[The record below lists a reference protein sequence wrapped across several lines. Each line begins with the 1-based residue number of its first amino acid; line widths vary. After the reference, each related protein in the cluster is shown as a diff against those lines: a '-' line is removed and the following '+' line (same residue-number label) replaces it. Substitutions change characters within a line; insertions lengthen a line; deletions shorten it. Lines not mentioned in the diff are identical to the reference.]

1 MSEITFIAGGATAAQ
16 GFSAT
21 GEHMGIRRNRTRRDV
36 ALIVSEVPAN
46 AACVY
51 TQNLVKGAPILVTQ
65 KHVENGIAQAV
76 ICNSGNANTC
86 NANGIE
92 IAEGMCALVEQYI
105 GVKADDVI
113 VASTGVIGQP
123 MTLEP
128 FQKNFGKLADSLE
141 DTPAGGT
148 RAAEAIM
155 TTDTVSKEVAVR
167 FPLGGKMC
175 KLGGIAKGSGMIA
188 PNMATMLCFLTTDAA
203 ISSVALK
210 RALTTVTADTF
221 NMLSVDG
228 DTSTNDMVSILANG
242 MAGNAPIEAC
252 MGTDY
257 EAFVAALYKVCEKLC
272 AIMAKDG
279 EGATKL
285 LECEVT
291 GAKSTAAAKLV
302 AKAVIKIH
310 ACSRLRSSAP
320 TPTGAACCAPSAIAG
335 ADVDVTKVDVNFR
348 SNRGLIRRMPRRRGR
363 GVQRGDRQG
372 DPHGRRDHRSGGPQQ
387 RQRLRHGLGLR
398 PHLRLRQDQR
408 RLPHLIAVK
417 ERNP

>member
-36 ALIVSEVPAN
+36 ALIVSEVPAS

-86 NANGIE
+86 NANGVE
-92 IAEGMCALVEQYI
+92 IAEGMCALVEKYI
-105 GVKADDVI
+105 GVKAEDVI

-128 FQKNFGKLADSLE
+128 FRKNFGKLADSLE

-148 RAAEAIM
+148 RAAKAIM

-175 KLGGIAKGSGMIA
+175 KLGGISKGSGMIA

-203 ISSVALK
+203 ISPVALK

-221 NMLSVDG
+221 NMLSIDG

-285 LECEVT
+285 LACEVT

-302 AKAVIKIH
+302 AKAVIKSTLLKAAIF
-310 ACSRLRSSAP
+310 
-320 TPTGAACCAPSAIAG
+320 GADANWGRVLCAIGYAG
-335 ADVDVTKVDVNFR
+335 ADVDVSKVDVNFR
-348 SNRGLIRRMPRRRGR
+348 SNRGLIPVCRGGA
-363 GVQRGDRQG
+363 GVAFSEETAKEILMDDEITVQVALNSGSATAKAWGCDLTYDYVKINGDYRT
-372 DPHGRRDHRSGGPQQ
+372 
-387 RQRLRHGLGLR
+387 
-398 PHLRLRQDQR
+398 
-408 RLPHLIAVK
+408 
-417 ERNP
+417 

>member
-175 KLGGIAKGSGMIA
+175 KLGGISKGSGMIA

-285 LECEVT
+285 LACEVT

-302 AKAVIKIH
+302 AKAVIKSTLLKAAIF
-310 ACSRLRSSAP
+310 
-320 TPTGAACCAPSAIAG
+320 GADANWGRVLCAIGYAG
-335 ADVDVTKVDVNFR
+335 ADVDVSKVDVNFR
-348 SNRGLIRRMPRRRGR
+348 SNRGLIPVCRGGA
-363 GVQRGDRQG
+363 GVAFSEETAKEILTDDEITVQVALNSGSASAKAWGCDLTYDYVKINGDYRT
-372 DPHGRRDHRSGGPQQ
+372 
-387 RQRLRHGLGLR
+387 
-398 PHLRLRQDQR
+398 
-408 RLPHLIAVK
+408 
-417 ERNP
+417 

>member
-65 KHVENGIAQAV
+65 RHVENGIAQAV

-86 NANGIE
+86 NANGVE
-92 IAEGMCALVEQYI
+92 IAEGMCALVEKYI
-105 GVKADDVI
+105 GVKAEDVI

-175 KLGGIAKGSGMIA
+175 KLGGISKGSGMIA

-221 NMLSVDG
+221 NMLSIDG

-242 MAGNAPIEAC
+242 MAGNTPIESC
-252 MGTDY
+252 MGADY

-285 LECEVT
+285 LVCEVT

-302 AKAVIKIH
+302 AKAVIKSTLLKAAIF
-310 ACSRLRSSAP
+310 
-320 TPTGAACCAPSAIAG
+320 GADANWGRVLCAIGYAG
-335 ADVDVTKVDVNFR
+335 ADVDVSKVDVNFR
-348 SNRGLIRRMPRRRGR
+348 SNRGLIPVCRGGA
-363 GVQRGDRQG
+363 GVAFSEETAKEILMDDEITVQVALNSGSATAKAWGCDLTYDYVKINGDYRT
-372 DPHGRRDHRSGGPQQ
+372 
-387 RQRLRHGLGLR
+387 
-398 PHLRLRQDQR
+398 
-408 RLPHLIAVK
+408 
-417 ERNP
+417 

>member
-92 IAEGMCALVEQYI
+92 IAEGMCSLVEQYI
-105 GVKADDVI
+105 GVKAEDVI

-242 MAGNAPIEAC
+242 MAGNTPIESC

-285 LECEVT
+285 LVCEVT

-302 AKAVIKIH
+302 AKAVIKSTLLKAAIF
-310 ACSRLRSSAP
+310 
-320 TPTGAACCAPSAIAG
+320 GADANWGRVLCAIGYAG
-335 ADVDVTKVDVNFR
+335 ADVDVSKVDVNFR
-348 SNRGLIRRMPRRRGR
+348 SNRGLIPVCRGGA
-363 GVQRGDRQG
+363 GVAFSEETAKEILMDDEITVQVALNSGSASAKAWGCDLTYDYVKINGDYRT
-372 DPHGRRDHRSGGPQQ
+372 
-387 RQRLRHGLGLR
+387 
-398 PHLRLRQDQR
+398 
-408 RLPHLIAVK
+408 
-417 ERNP
+417 

>member
-86 NANGIE
+86 NANGVE
-92 IAEGMCALVEQYI
+92 IAEGMCALVEKYI
-105 GVKADDVI
+105 GVKAEDVI

-128 FQKNFGKLADSLE
+128 FEKNFGKLADSLE

-175 KLGGIAKGSGMIA
+175 KLGGISKGSGMIA

-203 ISSVALK
+203 ISPVALK

-221 NMLSVDG
+221 NMLSIDG

-242 MAGNAPIEAC
+242 MAGNTPIESC
-252 MGTDY
+252 MGADY

-285 LECEVT
+285 LVCEVT

-302 AKAVIKIH
+302 AKAVIK
-310 ACSRLRSSAP
+310 STLLK
-320 TPTGAACCAPSAIAG
+320 AAIFG
-335 ADVDVTKVDVNFR
+335 ADANWGRVLCAIGYSGAPVNVHKVDVAFR
-348 SNRGLIRRMPRRRGR
+348 SAAGTVRVCVDGAGIPFSEEEAKKVLLEKEIEIL
-363 GVQRGDRQG
+363 VDLKSGDEGATAWGCDLTYDYVKING
-372 DPHGRRDHRSGGPQQ
+372 DYRT
-387 RQRLRHGLGLR
+387 
-398 PHLRLRQDQR
+398 
-408 RLPHLIAVK
+408 
-417 ERNP
+417 

>member
-65 KHVENGIAQAV
+65 KHVENGVAQAV

-92 IAEGMCALVEQYI
+92 IAEGMCSLVEQYI
-105 GVKADDVI
+105 GVKAEDVI

-175 KLGGIAKGSGMIA
+175 KLGGISKGSGMIA

-285 LECEVT
+285 LACEVT
-291 GAKSTAAAKLV
+291 GAKSTATAKLV
-302 AKAVIKIH
+302 AKAVIKSTLLKAAIF
-310 ACSRLRSSAP
+310 
-320 TPTGAACCAPSAIAG
+320 GADANWGRVLCAIGYAG
-335 ADVDVTKVDVNFR
+335 ADVDVSKVDVNFR
-348 SNRGLIRRMPRRRGR
+348 SNRGLIPVCRGGA
-363 GVQRGDRQG
+363 GVAFSEETAKEILMDDEITVQVALNSGSASAKAWGCDLTYDYVKINGDYRT
-372 DPHGRRDHRSGGPQQ
+372 
-387 RQRLRHGLGLR
+387 
-398 PHLRLRQDQR
+398 
-408 RLPHLIAVK
+408 
-417 ERNP
+417 

>member
-86 NANGIE
+86 NANGVE
-92 IAEGMCALVEQYI
+92 IAEGMCALVEKYI
-105 GVKADDVI
+105 GVKAEDVI

-175 KLGGIAKGSGMIA
+175 KLGGISKGSGMIA

-203 ISSVALK
+203 ISPVALK

-242 MAGNAPIEAC
+242 MAGNTPIESC

-285 LECEVT
+285 LVCEVT

-302 AKAVIKIH
+302 AKAVIKSTLLKAAIF
-310 ACSRLRSSAP
+310 
-320 TPTGAACCAPSAIAG
+320 GADANWGRVLCAIGYAG
-335 ADVDVTKVDVNFR
+335 ADVDVSKVDVNFR
-348 SNRGLIRRMPRRRGR
+348 SNRGLIPVCRGGA
-363 GVQRGDRQG
+363 GVAFSEETAKEILMDDEITVQVALNSGSATAKAWGCDLTYDYVKINGDYRT
-372 DPHGRRDHRSGGPQQ
+372 
-387 RQRLRHGLGLR
+387 
-398 PHLRLRQDQR
+398 
-408 RLPHLIAVK
+408 
-417 ERNP
+417 

>member
-36 ALIVSEVPAN
+36 ALIVSEVPAS

-65 KHVENGIAQAV
+65 KHVETGIAQAV
-76 ICNSGNANTC
+76 ICTSGHANTC
-86 NANGIE
+86 NANGVE
-92 IAEGMCALVEQYI
+92 IAVGMCALVEKYI
-105 GVKADDVI
+105 GVKAEDVI

-175 KLGGIAKGSGMIA
+175 KLGGISKGSGMIA

-203 ISSVALK
+203 ISPVALK

-221 NMLSVDG
+221 NMLSIDG

-285 LECEVT
+285 LACEVT

-302 AKAVIKIH
+302 AKAVIKSTLLKAAIF
-310 ACSRLRSSAP
+310 
-320 TPTGAACCAPSAIAG
+320 GADANWGRVLCAIGYAG
-335 ADVDVTKVDVNFR
+335 ADVDVSKVDVNFR
-348 SNRGLIRRMPRRRGR
+348 SNRGLIPVCRGGA
-363 GVQRGDRQG
+363 GVAFSEETAKEILMDDEITVQVALNSGSATAKAWGCDLTYDYVKINGDYRT
-372 DPHGRRDHRSGGPQQ
+372 
-387 RQRLRHGLGLR
+387 
-398 PHLRLRQDQR
+398 
-408 RLPHLIAVK
+408 
-417 ERNP
+417 

>member
-1 MSEITFIAGGATAAQ
+1 
-16 GFSAT
+16 
-21 GEHMGIRRNRTRRDV
+21 
-36 ALIVSEVPAN
+36 
-46 AACVY
+46 
-51 TQNLVKGAPILVTQ
+51 
-65 KHVENGIAQAV
+65 
-76 ICNSGNANTC
+76 
-86 NANGIE
+86 
-92 IAEGMCALVEQYI
+92 
-105 GVKADDVI
+105 
-113 VASTGVIGQP
+113 

-128 FQKNFGKLADSLE
+128 FRKNFGKLADSLE

-148 RAAEAIM
+148 RAAKAIM

-175 KLGGIAKGSGMIA
+175 KLGGISKGSGMIA

-285 LECEVT
+285 LACEVT

-302 AKAVIKIH
+302 AKAVIKSTLLKAAIF
-310 ACSRLRSSAP
+310 
-320 TPTGAACCAPSAIAG
+320 GAEMCIR
-335 ADVDVTKVDVNFR
+335 D
-348 SNRGLIRRMPRRRGR
+348 RRMHD
-363 GVQRGDRQG
+363 V
-372 DPHGRRDHRSGGPQQ
+372 
-387 RQRLRHGLGLR
+387 
-398 PHLRLRQDQR
+398 
-408 RLPHLIAVK
+408 
-417 ERNP
+417 

>member
-36 ALIVSEVPAN
+36 ALIVSEVPAS

-86 NANGIE
+86 NANGVE
-92 IAEGMCALVEQYI
+92 IAEGMCALVEKYI
-105 GVKADDVI
+105 GVKAEDVI

-128 FQKNFGKLADSLE
+128 FEKNFGKLADSLE

-175 KLGGIAKGSGMIA
+175 KLGGISKGSGMIA

-285 LECEVT
+285 LVCEVT

-302 AKAVIKIH
+302 AKAVIKSTLLKAAIF
-310 ACSRLRSSAP
+310 
-320 TPTGAACCAPSAIAG
+320 GADANWGRVLCAIGYAG
-335 ADVDVTKVDVNFR
+335 ADVDVSKVDVNFR
-348 SNRGLIRRMPRRRGR
+348 SNRGLIPVCRGGA
-363 GVQRGDRQG
+363 GVAFSEETAKEILMDDEITVQVALNSGSATAKAWGCDLTYDYVKINGDYRT
-372 DPHGRRDHRSGGPQQ
+372 
-387 RQRLRHGLGLR
+387 
-398 PHLRLRQDQR
+398 
-408 RLPHLIAVK
+408 
-417 ERNP
+417 

>member
-36 ALIVSEVPAN
+36 ALIVSEIPAN

-86 NANGIE
+86 NANGVE
-92 IAEGMCALVEQYI
+92 IAEGMCALVEKYI
-105 GVKADDVI
+105 GVKAEDVI

-128 FQKNFGKLADSLE
+128 FRKNFGKLADSLE

-175 KLGGIAKGSGMIA
+175 KLGGISKGSGMIA

-203 ISSVALK
+203 ISPVALK

-221 NMLSVDG
+221 NMLSIDG

-242 MAGNAPIEAC
+242 MAGNTPIESC
-252 MGTDY
+252 MGADY

-285 LECEVT
+285 LVCEVT

-302 AKAVIKIH
+302 AKAVIKSTLLKAAIF
-310 ACSRLRSSAP
+310 
-320 TPTGAACCAPSAIAG
+320 GADANWGRVLCAIGYAG
-335 ADVDVTKVDVNFR
+335 ADVDVSKVDVNFR
-348 SNRGLIRRMPRRRGR
+348 SNRGLIPVCRGGA
-363 GVQRGDRQG
+363 GVAFSEETAKEILTDDEITVQVALNSGSASAKAWGCDLTYDYVKINGDYRT
-372 DPHGRRDHRSGGPQQ
+372 
-387 RQRLRHGLGLR
+387 
-398 PHLRLRQDQR
+398 
-408 RLPHLIAVK
+408 
-417 ERNP
+417 

>member
-86 NANGIE
+86 NANGVE
-92 IAEGMCALVEQYI
+92 IAEGMCALVEKYI
-105 GVKADDVI
+105 GVKAEDVI

-175 KLGGIAKGSGMIA
+175 KLGGISKGSGMIA
-188 PNMATMLCFLTTDAA
+188 PNMATMLCFLDTDAA

-285 LECEVT
+285 LVCEVT

-302 AKAVIKIH
+302 AKAVIKSTLLKAAIF
-310 ACSRLRSSAP
+310 
-320 TPTGAACCAPSAIAG
+320 GADANWGRVLCAIGYAG
-335 ADVDVTKVDVNFR
+335 ADVDVSKVDVNFR
-348 SNRGLIRRMPRRRGR
+348 SNRGLIPVCRGGA
-363 GVQRGDRQG
+363 GVAFSEETAKEILMDDEITVQVALNSGSATAKAWGCDLTYDYVKINGDYRT
-372 DPHGRRDHRSGGPQQ
+372 
-387 RQRLRHGLGLR
+387 
-398 PHLRLRQDQR
+398 
-408 RLPHLIAVK
+408 
-417 ERNP
+417 

>member
-36 ALIVSEVPAN
+36 ALIVSEIPAN

-86 NANGIE
+86 NANGVE
-92 IAEGMCALVEQYI
+92 IAEGMCALVEKYI
-105 GVKADDVI
+105 GVKAEDVI

-128 FQKNFGKLADSLE
+128 FEKNFGKLADSLE

-148 RAAEAIM
+148 RAAKAIM

-175 KLGGIAKGSGMIA
+175 KLGGISKGSGMIA

-203 ISSVALK
+203 ISPVALK

-221 NMLSVDG
+221 NMLSIDG

-242 MAGNAPIEAC
+242 MAGNTPIESC
-252 MGTDY
+252 MGADY

-285 LECEVT
+285 LVCEVT

-302 AKAVIKIH
+302 AKAVIKSTLLKAAIF
-310 ACSRLRSSAP
+310 
-320 TPTGAACCAPSAIAG
+320 GADANWGRVLCAIGYAG
-335 ADVDVTKVDVNFR
+335 ADVDVSKVDVNFR
-348 SNRGLIRRMPRRRGR
+348 SNRGLIPVCRGGA
-363 GVQRGDRQG
+363 GVAFSEETAKEILMDDEITVQVALNSGSATAKAWGCDLTYDYVKINGDYRT
-372 DPHGRRDHRSGGPQQ
+372 
-387 RQRLRHGLGLR
+387 
-398 PHLRLRQDQR
+398 
-408 RLPHLIAVK
+408 
-417 ERNP
+417 

>member
-36 ALIVSEVPAN
+36 ALIVSEVPAS

-86 NANGIE
+86 NANGVE
-92 IAEGMCALVEQYI
+92 IAEGMCALVEKYI
-105 GVKADDVI
+105 GVKAEDVI

-128 FQKNFGKLADSLE
+128 FEKNFGKLADSLE

-175 KLGGIAKGSGMIA
+175 KLGGISKGSGMIA

-203 ISSVALK
+203 ISPVALK

-221 NMLSVDG
+221 NMLSIDG

-242 MAGNAPIEAC
+242 MAGNTPIESC
-252 MGTDY
+252 MGADY

-285 LECEVT
+285 LVCEVT

-302 AKAVIKIH
+302 AKAVIK
-310 ACSRLRSSAP
+310 STLLK
-320 TPTGAACCAPSAIAG
+320 AAIFG
-335 ADVDVTKVDVNFR
+335 ADANWGRVLCAIGYSGAPVDVEKIGVSFRSAAGQVDVCKNGAGIPF
-348 SNRGLIRRMPRRRGR
+348 SEEEAKAVLSEDEIEIL
-363 GVQRGDRQG
+363 VSLGDGEASATAWGCDLTYDYVKING
-372 DPHGRRDHRSGGPQQ
+372 DYRT
-387 RQRLRHGLGLR
+387 
-398 PHLRLRQDQR
+398 
-408 RLPHLIAVK
+408 
-417 ERNP
+417 

>member
-65 KHVENGIAQAV
+65 KHVENGIAQAA

-86 NANGIE
+86 NANGVE
-92 IAEGMCALVEQYI
+92 IAEGMCALVEKYI
-105 GVKADDVI
+105 GVKAEDVI

-175 KLGGIAKGSGMIA
+175 KLGGISKGSGMIA

-203 ISSVALK
+203 ISPVALK

-221 NMLSVDG
+221 NMLSIDG

-242 MAGNAPIEAC
+242 MAGNTPIESC
-252 MGTDY
+252 MGADY

-285 LECEVT
+285 LVCEVT

-302 AKAVIKIH
+302 AKAVIKSTLLKAAIF
-310 ACSRLRSSAP
+310 
-320 TPTGAACCAPSAIAG
+320 GADANWGRVLCAIGYAG
-335 ADVDVTKVDVNFR
+335 ADVDVSKVDVNFR
-348 SNRGLIRRMPRRRGR
+348 SNRGLIPVCRGGA
-363 GVQRGDRQG
+363 GVAFSEETAKEILMDDEITVQVALNSGSATAKAWGCDLTYDYVKINGDYRT
-372 DPHGRRDHRSGGPQQ
+372 
-387 RQRLRHGLGLR
+387 
-398 PHLRLRQDQR
+398 
-408 RLPHLIAVK
+408 
-417 ERNP
+417 

>member
-51 TQNLVKGAPILVTQ
+51 TPILVTQ
-65 KHVENGIAQAV
+65 RHVENGIAQAV

-86 NANGIE
+86 NANGVE
-92 IAEGMCALVEQYI
+92 IAEGMCALVEKYI
-105 GVKADDVI
+105 GVKAEDVI

-175 KLGGIAKGSGMIA
+175 KLGGISKGSGMIA

-221 NMLSVDG
+221 NMLSIDG

-242 MAGNAPIEAC
+242 MAGNTPIESC
-252 MGTDY
+252 MGADY

-285 LECEVT
+285 LVCEVT

-302 AKAVIKIH
+302 AKAVIKSTLLKAAIF
-310 ACSRLRSSAP
+310 
-320 TPTGAACCAPSAIAG
+320 GADANWGRVLCAIGYAG
-335 ADVDVTKVDVNFR
+335 ADVDVSKVDVNFR
-348 SNRGLIRRMPRRRGR
+348 SNRGLIPVCRGGA
-363 GVQRGDRQG
+363 GVAFSEETAKEILMDDEITVQVALNSGSATAKAWGCDLTYDYVKINGDYRT
-372 DPHGRRDHRSGGPQQ
+372 
-387 RQRLRHGLGLR
+387 
-398 PHLRLRQDQR
+398 
-408 RLPHLIAVK
+408 
-417 ERNP
+417 

>member
-36 ALIVSEVPAN
+36 ALIVSEIPAN

-86 NANGIE
+86 NANGVE
-92 IAEGMCALVEQYI
+92 IAEGMCALVEKYI
-105 GVKADDVI
+105 GVKAEDVI

-128 FQKNFGKLADSLE
+128 FEKNFGKLADSLE

-175 KLGGIAKGSGMIA
+175 KLGGISKGSGMIA

-203 ISSVALK
+203 IAPQLLHEALL
-210 RALTTVTADTF
+210 AVVDDTF

-228 DTSTNDMVSILANG
+228 DTSTNDMVVVLANG
-242 MAGNAPIEAC
+242 AAGNTLVTEKNADYDAFLEALHALC
-252 MGTDY
+252 T
-257 EAFVAALYKVCEKLC
+257 AICRHLAA
-272 AIMAKDG
+272 DG

-285 LECEVT
+285 LECRVS
-291 GAKSTAAAKLV
+291 GAASVKDARLA
-302 AKAVIKIH
+302 AKAV
-310 ACSRLRSSAP
+310 ANSALLKAAMFGADANWGRVLCAIGYS
-320 TPTGAACCAPSAIAG
+320 GAAV
-335 ADVDVTKVDVNFR
+335 DVDKIDVSFRSAKGQVDVCQNGAGIPF
-348 SNRGLIRRMPRRRGR
+348 SEEEASLVLGEGEIEILIHLHMGQESAQAY
-363 GVQRGDRQG
+363 GCDLTYDYVKINGDYRT
-372 DPHGRRDHRSGGPQQ
+372 
-387 RQRLRHGLGLR
+387 
-398 PHLRLRQDQR
+398 
-408 RLPHLIAVK
+408 
-417 ERNP
+417 

>member
-36 ALIVSEVPAN
+36 ALIVSEVPAS

-86 NANGIE
+86 NANGVE
-92 IAEGMCALVEQYI
+92 IAEGMCALVEKYI
-105 GVKADDVI
+105 GVKAEDVI

-128 FQKNFGKLADSLE
+128 FRKNFGKLADSLE

-175 KLGGIAKGSGMIA
+175 KLGGISKGSGMIA

-285 LECEVT
+285 LACEVT

-302 AKAVIKIH
+302 AKAVIKSTLLKAAIF
-310 ACSRLRSSAP
+310 
-320 TPTGAACCAPSAIAG
+320 GADANWGRVLCAIGYAG
-335 ADVDVTKVDVNFR
+335 ADVDVSKVDVNFR
-348 SNRGLIRRMPRRRGR
+348 SNRGLIPVCRGGA
-363 GVQRGDRQG
+363 GVAFSEETAKEILMDDEITVQVALNSGSATAKAWGCDLTYDYVKINGDYRT
-372 DPHGRRDHRSGGPQQ
+372 
-387 RQRLRHGLGLR
+387 
-398 PHLRLRQDQR
+398 
-408 RLPHLIAVK
+408 
-417 ERNP
+417 

>member
-36 ALIVSEVPAN
+36 ALIVSEEPAN

-86 NANGIE
+86 NANGVE
-92 IAEGMCALVEQYI
+92 IAEGMCALVEKYI
-105 GVKADDVI
+105 GVKAEDVI

-175 KLGGIAKGSGMIA
+175 KLGGISKGSGMIA

-203 ISSVALK
+203 ISPVALK

-221 NMLSVDG
+221 NMLSIDG

-242 MAGNAPIEAC
+242 MAGNTPIESC
-252 MGTDY
+252 MGADY

-285 LECEVT
+285 LVCEVT

-302 AKAVIKIH
+302 AKAVIKSTLLKAAIF
-310 ACSRLRSSAP
+310 
-320 TPTGAACCAPSAIAG
+320 GADANWGRVLCAIGYAG
-335 ADVDVTKVDVNFR
+335 ADVDVSKVDVNFR
-348 SNRGLIRRMPRRRGR
+348 SNRGLIPVCRGGA
-363 GVQRGDRQG
+363 GVAFSEETAKEILMDDEITVQVALNSGSATAKAWGCDLTYDYVKINGDYRT
-372 DPHGRRDHRSGGPQQ
+372 
-387 RQRLRHGLGLR
+387 
-398 PHLRLRQDQR
+398 
-408 RLPHLIAVK
+408 
-417 ERNP
+417 

>member
-1 MSEITFIAGGATAAQ
+1 MKQVSGGVCAPKGFTAA
-16 GFSAT
+16 GVHC
-21 GEHMGIRRNRTRRDV
+21 GVRKNRTKRDL
-36 ALIVSEVPAN
+36 ALIVSEEPC
-46 AACVY
+46 AAAAVY
-51 TQNLVKGAPILVTQ
+51 TQNLVKGAPLIVTRT
-65 KHVENGIAQAV
+65 HLENGFAQAIV
-76 ICNSGNANTC
+76 CNSGNANTC

-175 KLGGIAKGSGMIA
+175 KLGGISKGSGMIA

-285 LECEVT
+285 LACEVT
-291 GAKSTAAAKLV
+291 GAKSTAVAKLV
-302 AKAVIKIH
+302 AKAVIKSTLLKAAIF
-310 ACSRLRSSAP
+310 
-320 TPTGAACCAPSAIAG
+320 GADANWGRVLCAIGYAG

-348 SNRGLIRRMPRRRGR
+348 SNRGLIPVCRGGA
-363 GVQRGDRQG
+363 GVAFSEETAKEILMDDEITVQVALNSGSASAKAWGCDLTYDYVKINGDYRT
-372 DPHGRRDHRSGGPQQ
+372 
-387 RQRLRHGLGLR
+387 
-398 PHLRLRQDQR
+398 
-408 RLPHLIAVK
+408 
-417 ERNP
+417 

>member
-21 GEHMGIRRNRTRRDV
+21 GEHVGIRRNRTRRDV

-86 NANGIE
+86 NANGVE
-92 IAEGMCALVEQYI
+92 IAEGMCALVEKYI
-105 GVKADDVI
+105 GVKAEDVI

-128 FQKNFGKLADSLE
+128 FEKNFGKLADSLE

-175 KLGGIAKGSGMIA
+175 KLGGISKGSGMIA

-203 ISSVALK
+203 ISPVALK

-221 NMLSVDG
+221 NMLSIDG

-242 MAGNAPIEAC
+242 MAGNTPIESC
-252 MGTDY
+252 MGADY

-285 LECEVT
+285 LVCEVT
-291 GAKSTAAAKLV
+291 GAKSTTAAKLV
-302 AKAVIKIH
+302 AKAVIKSTLLKAAIF
-310 ACSRLRSSAP
+310 
-320 TPTGAACCAPSAIAG
+320 GADANWGRVLCAIGYAG
-335 ADVDVTKVDVNFR
+335 ADVDVSKVDVNFR
-348 SNRGLIRRMPRRRGR
+348 SNRGLIPVCRGGA
-363 GVQRGDRQG
+363 GVAFSEETAKEILMDDEITVQVALNSGSATAKAWGCDLTYDYVKINGDYRT
-372 DPHGRRDHRSGGPQQ
+372 
-387 RQRLRHGLGLR
+387 
-398 PHLRLRQDQR
+398 
-408 RLPHLIAVK
+408 
-417 ERNP
+417 

>member
-36 ALIVSEVPAN
+36 ALIVSEIPAN

-86 NANGIE
+86 NANGVE
-92 IAEGMCALVEQYI
+92 IAEGMCALVEKYI
-105 GVKADDVI
+105 GVKAEDVI

-128 FQKNFGKLADSLE
+128 FEKNFGKLADSLE

-175 KLGGIAKGSGMIA
+175 KLGGISKGSGMIA

-203 ISSVALK
+203 ISPVALK

-221 NMLSVDG
+221 NMLSIDG
-228 DTSTNDMVSILANG
+228 DTSTNVMVSILANG
-242 MAGNAPIEAC
+242 MAGNTPIESC
-252 MGTDY
+252 MGADY

-285 LECEVT
+285 LVCEVT

-302 AKAVIKIH
+302 AKAVIKSTLLKAAIF
-310 ACSRLRSSAP
+310 
-320 TPTGAACCAPSAIAG
+320 GADANWGRVLCAIGYAG
-335 ADVDVTKVDVNFR
+335 ADVDVSKVDVNFR
-348 SNRGLIRRMPRRRGR
+348 SNRGLIPVCRGGA
-363 GVQRGDRQG
+363 GVAFSEETAKEILMDDEITVQVALNSGSATAKAWGCDLTYDYVKINGDYRT
-372 DPHGRRDHRSGGPQQ
+372 
-387 RQRLRHGLGLR
+387 
-398 PHLRLRQDQR
+398 
-408 RLPHLIAVK
+408 
-417 ERNP
+417 

>member
-65 KHVENGIAQAV
+65 RHVENGIAQAV

-86 NANGIE
+86 NANGVE
-92 IAEGMCALVEQYI
+92 IAEGMCALVEKYI
-105 GVKADDVI
+105 GVKAEDVI

-175 KLGGIAKGSGMIA
+175 KLGGISKGSGMIA

-221 NMLSVDG
+221 NMLSIDG

-242 MAGNAPIEAC
+242 MAGNTPIESC
-252 MGTDY
+252 MGADY

-285 LECEVT
+285 LVCEVT

-302 AKAVIKIH
+302 AKAGIKSTLLKAAIF
-310 ACSRLRSSAP
+310 
-320 TPTGAACCAPSAIAG
+320 GADANWGRVLCAIGYAG
-335 ADVDVTKVDVNFR
+335 ADVDVSKVDVNFR
-348 SNRGLIRRMPRRRGR
+348 SNRGLIPVCRGGA
-363 GVQRGDRQG
+363 GVAFSEETAKEILMDDEITVQVALNSGSATAKAWGCDLTYDYVKINGDYRT
-372 DPHGRRDHRSGGPQQ
+372 
-387 RQRLRHGLGLR
+387 
-398 PHLRLRQDQR
+398 
-408 RLPHLIAVK
+408 
-417 ERNP
+417 

>member
-86 NANGIE
+86 NANGVE
-92 IAEGMCALVEQYI
+92 IAEGMCALVEKYI
-105 GVKADDVI
+105 GVKAEDVI

-128 FQKNFGKLADSLE
+128 FRKNFGKLADSLE

-148 RAAEAIM
+148 RAAMAIM

-175 KLGGIAKGSGMIA
+175 KLGGISKGSGMIA

-203 ISSVALK
+203 ISPVALK

-221 NMLSVDG
+221 NMLSIDG

-242 MAGNAPIEAC
+242 MAGNTPIESC
-252 MGTDY
+252 MGADY

-285 LECEVT
+285 LVCEVT

-302 AKAVIKIH
+302 AKAVIKSTLLKAAIF
-310 ACSRLRSSAP
+310 
-320 TPTGAACCAPSAIAG
+320 GADANWGRVLCAIGYAG
-335 ADVDVTKVDVNFR
+335 ADVDVTKMDVNFR
-348 SNRGLIRRMPRRRGR
+348 SNRGLIPVCRGGA
-363 GVQRGDRQG
+363 GVAFSEETAKEILMDDEITVQVALNSGSATAKAWGCDLTYGYVKINGDYRT
-372 DPHGRRDHRSGGPQQ
+372 
-387 RQRLRHGLGLR
+387 
-398 PHLRLRQDQR
+398 
-408 RLPHLIAVK
+408 
-417 ERNP
+417 

>member
-86 NANGIE
+86 NANGVE
-92 IAEGMCALVEQYI
+92 IAEGMCALVEKYI
-105 GVKADDVI
+105 GVKSEDVI

-128 FQKNFGKLADSLE
+128 FEKNFGKLADSLE

-175 KLGGIAKGSGMIA
+175 KLGGISKGSGMIA

-203 ISSVALK
+203 ISPVALK

-221 NMLSVDG
+221 NMLSIDG

-242 MAGNAPIEAC
+242 MAGNTPIESC
-252 MGTDY
+252 MGADY

-272 AIMAKDG
+272 AIMAKGG

-285 LECEVT
+285 LVCEVT

-302 AKAVIKIH
+302 AKAVIKSTLLKAAIF
-310 ACSRLRSSAP
+310 
-320 TPTGAACCAPSAIAG
+320 GADANWGRVLCAIGYAG
-335 ADVDVTKVDVNFR
+335 ADVDVSKVDVNFR
-348 SNRGLIRRMPRRRGR
+348 SNRGLIPVCRGGA
-363 GVQRGDRQG
+363 GVAFSEETAKEILMDDEITVQVALNSGSATAKAWGCDLTYDYVKINGDYRT
-372 DPHGRRDHRSGGPQQ
+372 
-387 RQRLRHGLGLR
+387 
-398 PHLRLRQDQR
+398 
-408 RLPHLIAVK
+408 
-417 ERNP
+417 

>member
-86 NANGIE
+86 NANGVE
-92 IAEGMCALVEQYI
+92 IAEGMCALVEKYI
-105 GVKADDVI
+105 GVKAEDVI

-128 FQKNFGKLADSLE
+128 FEKNFGKLADSLE

-175 KLGGIAKGSGMIA
+175 KLGGISKGSGMIA

-203 ISSVALK
+203 ISPVALK

-221 NMLSVDG
+221 NMLSIDG

-242 MAGNAPIEAC
+242 MAGNTPIESC
-252 MGTDY
+252 MGADY

-285 LECEVT
+285 LVCEVT

-302 AKAVIKIH
+302 AKAVIK
-310 ACSRLRSSAP
+310 SALLKAAIF
-320 TPTGAACCAPSAIAG
+320 GADANWGRVLCAIGYAG
-335 ADVDVTKVDVNFR
+335 ADVDVSKVDVNFR
-348 SNRGLIRRMPRRRGR
+348 SNRGLIPVCRGGA
-363 GVQRGDRQG
+363 GVAFSEETAKEILMDDEITVQVALNSGSATAKAWGCDLTYDYVKINGDYRT
-372 DPHGRRDHRSGGPQQ
+372 
-387 RQRLRHGLGLR
+387 
-398 PHLRLRQDQR
+398 
-408 RLPHLIAVK
+408 
-417 ERNP
+417 

>member
-36 ALIVSEVPAN
+36 ALIVSEVPAS

-86 NANGIE
+86 NANGVE
-92 IAEGMCALVEQYI
+92 IAEGMCALVEKYI
-105 GVKADDVI
+105 GVKAEDVI

-128 FQKNFGKLADSLE
+128 FEKNFDSLE

-175 KLGGIAKGSGMIA
+175 KLGGISKGSGMIA

-203 ISSVALK
+203 ISPVALK

-221 NMLSVDG
+221 NMLSIDG

-242 MAGNAPIEAC
+242 MAGNTPIESC
-252 MGTDY
+252 MGADY

-285 LECEVT
+285 LVCEVT

-302 AKAVIKIH
+302 AKAVIKSTLLKAAIF
-310 ACSRLRSSAP
+310 
-320 TPTGAACCAPSAIAG
+320 GADANWGRVLCAIGYAG
-335 ADVDVTKVDVNFR
+335 ADVDVSKVDVNFR
-348 SNRGLIRRMPRRRGR
+348 SNRGLIPVCRGGA
-363 GVQRGDRQG
+363 GVAFSEETAKEILMDDEITVQVALNSGSATAKAWGCDLTYDYVKINGDYRT
-372 DPHGRRDHRSGGPQQ
+372 
-387 RQRLRHGLGLR
+387 
-398 PHLRLRQDQR
+398 
-408 RLPHLIAVK
+408 
-417 ERNP
+417 

>member
-167 FPLGGKMC
+167 FPLGGKTC

-285 LECEVT
+285 LVCEVT

-302 AKAVIKIH
+302 AKAVIKSTLLKAAIF
-310 ACSRLRSSAP
+310 
-320 TPTGAACCAPSAIAG
+320 GADANWGRVLCAIGYAG
-335 ADVDVTKVDVNFR
+335 ADVDVSKVDVNFR
-348 SNRGLIRRMPRRRGR
+348 SNRGLIPVCRGGA
-363 GVQRGDRQG
+363 GVAFSEDTAKEILMDDEITVQVALNSGSASAKAWGCDLTYDYVKINGDYRT
-372 DPHGRRDHRSGGPQQ
+372 
-387 RQRLRHGLGLR
+387 
-398 PHLRLRQDQR
+398 
-408 RLPHLIAVK
+408 
-417 ERNP
+417 

>member
-65 KHVENGIAQAV
+65 RHVENGIAQAV

-86 NANGIE
+86 NANGVE
-92 IAEGMCALVEQYI
+92 IAEGMCALVEKYI
-105 GVKADDVI
+105 GVKAEDVI

-175 KLGGIAKGSGMIA
+175 KLGGISKGSGMIA

-203 ISSVALK
+203 ISPVALK

-221 NMLSVDG
+221 NMLSIDG

-242 MAGNAPIEAC
+242 MAGNTPIESC
-252 MGTDY
+252 MGADY

-285 LECEVT
+285 LVCEVT

-302 AKAVIKIH
+302 AKAVIKSTLLKAAIF
-310 ACSRLRSSAP
+310 
-320 TPTGAACCAPSAIAG
+320 GADANWGRVLCAIGYAG
-335 ADVDVTKVDVNFR
+335 ADVDVSKVDVNFR
-348 SNRGLIRRMPRRRGR
+348 SNRGLIPVCRGGA
-363 GVQRGDRQG
+363 GVAFSEETAKEILMDDEITVQVALNSGSATAKAWGCDLTYDYVKINGDYRT
-372 DPHGRRDHRSGGPQQ
+372 
-387 RQRLRHGLGLR
+387 
-398 PHLRLRQDQR
+398 
-408 RLPHLIAVK
+408 
-417 ERNP
+417 